1 MKDENGN
8 VIYEKDE
15 NGELKMDAEGRPIPV
30 LPEGLTVTANGSGY
44 KSSSVGLHSAR
55 YDLTIADS
63 DNYEFGTFGSGL
75 NVTKTSNGYYAML
88 SWEIETL
95 ELALPQVPEEEIV
108 FDQTNAPNLLELLFP
123 DNEFF
128 WNNWSDYVTVK
139 VEYTDDIYSSDREL
153 LDGFTAENAGRY
165 YLTFTVIDPN
175 NVSFEDGSLE
185 QTVSVDVNPY
195 VITITGWN
203 NGHRPIFEPEAVP
216 SGYYELV
223 YTYVDPETG
232 EEKTTTVT
240 PTAKNIEYTARV
252 RVKEELEGNVTIAC
266 KDGDETLLE
275 HKFILTDTLPQDSKP
290 IKIPV
295 LSETQLT
302 YNGKA
307 QQLTLTPFDSDF
319 LEISV
324 TNKGEVTGN
333 TVTLTNAGTY
343 EITISFKAGRKG
355 HWDSE
360 GSMYH
365 ETQVSITY
373 EVEVGKLYIPLS
385 WKTNKGIPEIEL
397 PEEYASLKVT
407 YEFRDPATG
416 KTVMKEALV
425 KDTNYQVTVT
435 LKDGENVEFEYE
447 DENGE
452 RKTGVSAVNEFTF
465 KVSSNALNELF
476 GLPDDF
482 PLWQIIVITV
492 CLILFIIFM
501 ILTAKKRKEK
511 KEAEEEMKKYQEDM
525 EELSEE

>member
-1 MKDENGN
+1 
-8 VIYEKDE
+8 
-15 NGELKMDAEGRPIPV
+15 
-30 LPEGLTVTANGSGY
+30 
-44 KSSSVGLHSAR
+44 
-55 YDLTIADS
+55 
-63 DNYEFGTFGSGL
+63 
-75 NVTKTSNGYYAML
+75 ML

-465 KVSSNALNELF
+465 KVSGNWLNEMF
-476 GLPDDF
+476 GLSDDF